1 MLCKAIQL
9 KVERIFLSQM
19 ALNSWIQQSKDMLDF
34 MFWTTLLDCSTFCS
48 FHCRS
53 RVTMMT
59 ITNHSGVH
67 GVHISKFHTLNSG
80 TTTPIPLEC
89 IQLSFDVSFSWKE
102 CLPLV
107 EWILLCVDYI
117 GTGMSPIQKKDW
129 SSYVQWIVVCRENR
143 LVLFF
148 WFFSNIY
155 KCTIGYC
162 DCEKGNQCYNVSI
175 TCNPSMPFTNVK
187 LDFQPYELCLFC
199 NSSFGQFKI

>member
-1 MLCKAIQL
+1 MRFWKIFVPVKIMSVFHWEEEQSNDCFVDLLYFVLLYFTLLYFTLCMLCKAIQL

-117 GTGMSPIQKKDW
+117 GTGMSPIQKKIDPLM
-129 SSYVQWIVVCRENR
+129 SSE
-143 LVLFF
+143 
-148 WFFSNIY
+148 
-155 KCTIGYC
+155 
-162 DCEKGNQCYNVSI
+162 
-175 TCNPSMPFTNVK
+175 
-187 LDFQPYELCLFC
+187 
-199 NSSFGQFKI
+199 